1 MYLHEKS
8 QPYEDGLD
16 KRDDARPS
24 SSSST
29 TTSTRTRSL
38 SCFLLFVI
46 VLGTLFRLPHHCLD
60 AVRNKLPPKVLTV
73 EERVKEILTYTP
85 LIDGHNDLPI
95 LIRFLYGNHINNE
108 TFQTP
113 FETGKSPGHV
123 DLTRLREGMNGGAF
137 WSVFW
142 ECPDNMTDFSD
153 EIYAPIVQA
162 TIQQVD
168 LMTRLQELYPTQFS
182 PKVNSSTALAAFER
196 GQLISPLGIEGLH
209 QIGNSVANLRRFYD
223 LGVRYATLTH
233 NCPNKFADSAIW
245 SNPTR
250 KAPSYW
256 GGVSE
261 DGKLLV
267 HEMNRI
273 GMIVDLSH
281 TSVETQLHVLGGG
294 KDGWEGSKAP
304 VIYSH
309 SSAYSICPHPRNVH
323 DDVLKLVKERNS
335 IVMVNFSPDFVSCVE
350 GDNENGLPDFYPA
363 NSTLAHVAKHVL
375 YIGNLIGFD
384 HVGLGSDF
392 DGIPSTPEGLED
404 VSKFPDLVAEL
415 LRQGLSDEDA
425 AKVVGGNLLRVWKEI
440 DAVALELQAQGYP
453 TLEDDLPP
461 LKFEL

>member
-1 MYLHEKS
+1 MYPHEKG
-8 QPYEDGLD
+8 QPYEDD
-16 KRDDARPS
+16 QVTRDEARPP
-24 SSSST
+24 SST
-29 TTSTRTRSL
+29 ASRTRRSL
-38 SCFLLFVI
+38 PYLLFFAFLLLEI
-46 VLGTLFRLPHHCLD
+46 LFKLPHHCLD
-60 AVRNKLPPKVLTV
+60 AVKNRVSPKVLTV
-73 EERVKEILTYTP
+73 EERVKEILTFTP

-108 TFQTP
+108 TFQVP
-113 FETGKSPGHV
+113 FETGQMSGHV
-123 DLTRLREGMNGGAF
+123 DLTRLRDGMNGGAF
-137 WSVFW
+137 WSLFW

-168 LMTRLQELYPTQFS
+168 LMTRIQELYPTQFS
-182 PKVNSSTALAAFER
+182 PKVNSSTALAAFKK
-196 GQLISPLGIEGLH
+196 GQLISPFGIEGLH

-250 KAPSYW
+250 KAPEYW

-281 TSVETQLHVLGGG
+281 TSVSTQLHVLGGG

-323 DDVLKLVKERNS
+323 DHVLKLVKERNS

-350 GDNENGLPDFYPA
+350 ADNENGLPDFYPP
-363 NSTLAHVAKHVL
+363 NSTLAHVAKHIV

-404 VSKFPDLVAEL
+404 VSKYPDLVAEL
-415 LRQGLSDEDA
+415 LRLGVSDEDA
-425 AKVVGGNLLRVWKEI
+425 AKVVGGNLLRVWGDI
-440 DAVALELQAQGYP
+440 DAVALELQARGYP

-461 LKFEL
+461 LKF